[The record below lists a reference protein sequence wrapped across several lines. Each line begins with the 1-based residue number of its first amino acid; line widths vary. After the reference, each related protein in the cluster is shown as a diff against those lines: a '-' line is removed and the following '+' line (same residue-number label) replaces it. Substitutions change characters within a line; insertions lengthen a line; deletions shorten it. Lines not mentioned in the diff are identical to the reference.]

1 VSGTRGRGVAAS
13 CVAGPWARRRAFALA
28 CALSLV
34 ALLPAA
40 RGEEPA
46 ARAPAAEE
54 SPEQAALR
62 TLDAFMA
69 AFNARDV
76 EAWIAT
82 LHFPH
87 VRFSSGRVAVFED
100 AAAFRNNFEF
110 AAFAQRTGWSRSE
123 WTERRIVHAGPDK
136 VHVAVVFTRFRQDGS
151 PLARYESLY
160 VVTRVDGR
168 WGVQARSS
176 YAP

>member
-1 VSGTRGRGVAAS
+1 MKTLRVTAFGLAAVLFVASGG
-13 CVAGPWARRRAFALA
+13 
-28 CALSLV
+28 
-34 ALLPAA
+34 AA
-40 RGEEPA
+40 RG
-46 ARAPAAEE
+46 EE
-54 SPEQAALR
+54 SPEQAAMR

-76 EAWIAT
+76 EAWIGT

-87 VRFSSGRVAVFED
+87 VRIAGGRVAVFED

-110 AAFAQRTGWSRSE
+110 ARFAEQTGWSRSE
-123 WTERRIVHAGPDK
+123 WTERRVIQSGPDK
-136 VHVAVVFTRFRQDGS
+136 VHVAVVFTRFRADGS
-151 PLARYESLY
+151 VLARYESLY
-160 VVTRVDGR
+160 VVTKSDGR

>member
-1 VSGTRGRGVAAS
+1 MPTDFTRTPAGRAHS
-13 CVAGPWARRRAFALA
+13 AFALA
-28 CALSLV
+28 VLLLAALAV
-34 ALLPAA
+34 PAA
-40 RGEEPA
+40 GPA
-46 ARAPAAEE
+46 GTGAAAAAEE
-54 SPEQAALR
+54 APEQAAMR
-62 TLDAFMA
+62 VLDAFMA

-87 VRFSSGRVAVFED
+87 VRFASGRVAVFED

-110 AAFAQRTGWSRSE
+110 ARFAEQTGWSRSE
-123 WTERRIVHAGPDK
+123 WSERRVVQAGLDK
-136 VHVAVVFTRFRQDGS
+136 VHVAVVFTRFREDGS
-151 PLARYESLY
+151 VLARYESLY
-160 VVTRVDGR
+160 LITRQDGR

>member
-1 VSGTRGRGVAAS
+1 MPRGLRFAA
-13 CVAGPWARRRAFALA
+13 GLALA
-28 CALSLV
+28 LCALASAA
-34 ALLPAA
+34 ALAGDEAAQPPA
-40 RGEEPA
+40 
-46 ARAPAAEE
+46 AAEE
-54 SPEQAALR
+54 TAEQAGLR

-82 LHFPH
+82 LNFPH
-87 VRFSSGRVAVFED
+87 VRIAGGRVAVFED

-110 AAFAQRTGWSRSE
+110 AAFAQQTGWSRSE
-123 WTERRIVHAGPDK
+123 WTERRLVQSGPDK
-136 VHVAVVFTRFRQDGS
+136 THFAVVFTRYREDGS
-151 PLARYESLY
+151 VLAKYESLY
-160 VVTRVDGR
+160 VVTRVDGH

>member
-1 VSGTRGRGVAAS
+1 MFTRKHRSLPVLALAAALLVAAI
-13 CVAGPWARRRAFALA
+13 GG
-28 CALSLV
+28 
-34 ALLPAA
+34 AA
-40 RGEEPA
+40 R
-46 ARAPAAEE
+46 AEE

-76 EAWIAT
+76 EGWIAT

-87 VRFSSGRVAVFED
+87 VRIAGGQVAVFED

-110 AAFAQRTGWSRSE
+110 ARFAEQTGWSRSE
-123 WTERRIVHAGPDK
+123 WSDRRVVQAGPDK
-136 VHVAVVFTRFRQDGS
+136 VHVAVVFTRFRADGGV
-151 PLARYESLY
+151 LARYESFY
-160 VVTRVDGR
+160 VVTKSNGR

>member
-1 VSGTRGRGVAAS
+1 VSKRRSAARSVA
-13 CVAGPWARRRAFALA
+13 RLLRALA
-28 CALSLV
+28 LALAA
-34 ALLPAA
+34 ALASPFVLHAQDTAATPAA
-40 RGEEPA
+40 D
-46 ARAPAAEE
+46 

-82 LHFPH
+82 LNFPH
-87 VRFSSGRVAVFED
+87 VRIASGGVAVFPD

-110 AAFAQRTGWSRSE
+110 ARFAEQTGWSRSE
-123 WTERRIVHAGPDK
+123 WTERRVIQAGPDK
-136 VHVAVVFTRFRQDGS
+136 VHLAVVFTRFREDGS
-151 PLARYESLY
+151 VLARYESLY
-160 VVTRVDGR
+160 VVTEQDGH

>member
-1 VSGTRGRGVAAS
+1 MIQRNHGSLPMLGLAA
-13 CVAGPWARRRAFALA
+13 AL
-28 CALSLV
+28 LV
-34 ALLPAA
+34 ATI
-40 RGEEPA
+40 GGA
-46 ARAPAAEE
+46 ARAEE
-54 SPEQAALR
+54 TPEQAALR

-87 VRFSSGRVAVFED
+87 VRIASGQVAVFED
-100 AAAFRNNFEF
+100 AAAFRSNFEF
-110 AAFAQRTGWSRSE
+110 ARFAEQTGWSRSE
-123 WTERRIVHAGPDK
+123 WSERRIVQAGPDK
-136 VHVAVVFTRFRQDGS
+136 VHVAVVFTRFRADGS
-151 PLARYESLY
+151 VLARYESLY
-160 VVTRVDGR
+160 IVTKSDGR